1 MIERYLFVFF
11 LFFFAFRNLTSV
23 LLSIIWT
30 RCLAWADWLRA
41 RKRHWRSW
49 CAQSLK
55 RRFPL
60 QRWHPHL
67 IFCKF
72 YRLYANAC
80 VRLFVCL
87 CGCVCMRQCVH
98 WARKRVCSW
107 YAQKFEKVLSHIA
120 EMGTTF
126 CTCALPS
133 RDSPHI
139 WSCLMRNSV
148 SFWLLFPPFVIFNVV
163 LF

>member
-87 CGCVCMRQCVH
+87 CGCVCACVSVCIGRARGFVVV
-98 WARKRVCSW
+98 WA
-107 YAQKFEKVLSHIA
+107 KFEKVLSHIA
-120 EMGTTF
+120 EMALHF
-126 CTCALPS
+126 VCALCPAEMAPTFDLVS
-133 RDSPHI
+133 WEILSPFDSFSP
-139 WSCLMRNSV
+139 
-148 SFWLLFPPFVIFNVV
+148 LL
-163 LF
+163 